1 MNTMYWF
8 RKLDTPYS
16 MEVDTP
22 VSRDLDTA
30 YQRFL
35 GVGTTFDIFENI
47 LLLYIEYGVWSP
59 PGYGILVFI
68 PSWSFVKYR
77 HRYAVSSLMDTA
89 YRMTVICFDFGVDDV
104 PGWTP
109 DLVEDSDEE
118 ELSDD
123 DSLEEGMKNL
133 ESENDCSNSF
143 EVPDTVFENEC
154 GSKKNSSVDPFGLYP
169 LLNKKTKD
177 QKHKESGTNSSP
189 KFPPGFTPNNDNDD
203 TGDKKSVNDFEEEKL
218 NEDDGDSNN
227 SNLKEN
233 VDESASF
240 GRFKKSVA
248 PSSGGSFMCLME
260 EVVKVGQTMGYNMD
274 GVINNLSDIIES
286 QGASIVDR

>member
-1 MNTMYWF
+1 MGSRRSKEDDVNRISISIYVTNFPENFSAKELFQSCKQYGHVVDSF
-8 RKLDTPYS
+8 IPRKRTK
-16 MEVDTP
+16 EVGLILSPLPNGLEVEDWRSPKT
-22 VSRDLDTA
+22 
-30 YQRFL
+30 Y
-35 GVGTTFDIFENI
+35 
-47 LLLYIEYGVWSP
+47 LLLNGGLRRIMWELALGSRKFAKLLSISILMIIFRGKVYWDSCLRRSPGWSP
-59 PGYGILVFI
+59 
-68 PSWSFVKYR
+68 
-77 HRYAVSSLMDTA
+77 
-89 YRMTVICFDFGVDDV
+89 
-104 PGWTP
+104 WT
-109 DLVEDSDEE
+109 LVEDSDEE

-143 EVPDTVFENEC
+143 EVPDTVFEN
-154 GSKKNSSVDPFGLYP
+154 
-169 LLNKKTKD
+169 
-177 QKHKESGTNSSP
+177 
-189 KFPPGFTPNNDNDD
+189 
-203 TGDKKSVNDFEEEKL
+203 EEEKL